1 MKFKKATRDLD
12 LKSNDRLFLKNRSP
26 FAPKHYKDLKP
37 NGFKI
42 FTFNSGFKK
51 KKDDL
56 LIIVFD
62 QAVKIACKY
71 SLTTTPSAPIIWDKK
86 NKKRLKLAA
95 IIELL
100 HTATL
105 VHDDVVDESHIR
117 RGVKSVNSLWSNA
130 HGVLIG
136 DYIYSKAFILM
147 VEIGESKILHEL
159 ANATNDISKGEL
171 IQLDALQNLS
181 INLKQL
187 ETISYFKTGRLFEAS
202 ARTGAILA
210 GGETSFINNVSKCAK
225 YLGVLFQVKDD
236 LLDYSLKEEVI
247 GKPVFQDMREG
258 KVTYPFYFAY
268 KNADKNDKAKL
279 KAYLGKNKFN
289 IEKAYNLIDQLNGI
303 KETELLASKY
313 LNKAVT
319 AANSIKNKHI
329 KEEMLKLINSALY
342 RKK

>member
-1 MKFKKATRDLD
+1 MKNNHSLQNELNLVKKLIKNEIIEEKTISDLYKYIFKSDGK
-12 LKSNDRLFLKNRSP
+12 RLRAKLS
-26 FAPKHYKDLKP
+26 
-37 NGFKI
+37 
-42 FTFNSGFKK
+42 
-51 KKDDL
+51 
-56 LIIVFD
+56 LITS
-62 QAVKIACKY
+62 
-71 SLTTTPSAPIIWDKK
+71 SLNKRK

-95 IIELL
+95 VIELL

-105 VHDDVVDESHIR
+105 VHDDVVDESQTR
-117 RGVKSVNSLWSNA
+117 RGVKSVNNLWSNA

-171 IQLDALQNLS
+171 IQLDALHNLS

-187 ETISYFKTGRLFEAS
+187 EAISYFKTGRLFEAS

-210 GGETSFINNVSKCAK
+210 GGDTNFINNVSKCAK

-236 LLDYSLKEEVI
+236 LLDYSLNEEVI
-247 GKPVFQDMREG
+247 GKPVFQDMKEG

-279 KAYLGKNKFN
+279 KSYLGKNKFN
-289 IEKAYNLIDQLNGI
+289 I
-303 KETELLASKY
+303 
-313 LNKAVT
+313 
-319 AANSIKNKHI
+319 
-329 KEEMLKLINSALY
+329 
-342 RKK
+342 KKPII

>member
-1 MKFKKATRDLD
+1 MKNINSLQKELTLVKKLIKDEIIEEKTISDLYKYIFKSDGK
-12 LKSNDRLFLKNRSP
+12 RLRAKLS
-26 FAPKHYKDLKP
+26 
-37 NGFKI
+37 
-42 FTFNSGFKK
+42 
-51 KKDDL
+51 
-56 LIIVFD
+56 LITSSIN
-62 QAVKIACKY
+62 KR
-71 SLTTTPSAPIIWDKK
+71 K

-105 VHDDVVDESHIR
+105 IHDDVVDESHTR

-147 VEIGESKILHEL
+147 VEVGESKILHEL

-187 ETISYFKTGRLFEAS
+187 EAISYFKTGRLFEAS

-225 YLGVLFQVKDD
+225 YLGILFQVKDD

-247 GKPVFQDMREG
+247 GKPVFQDMKEG

-268 KNADKNDKAKL
+268 KNANKKDKEKL

-289 IEKAYNLIDQLNGI
+289 IEKAYNLIHQLNGI

>member
-1 MKFKKATRDLD
+1 MKNINSLQKELALVKKLIKDEIIEEKTISDLYKYIFKSDGK
-12 LKSNDRLFLKNRSP
+12 RLRAKLS
-26 FAPKHYKDLKP
+26 
-37 NGFKI
+37 
-42 FTFNSGFKK
+42 
-51 KKDDL
+51 
-56 LIIVFD
+56 LITSSIN
-62 QAVKIACKY
+62 KR
-71 SLTTTPSAPIIWDKK
+71 K

-105 VHDDVVDESHIR
+105 VHDDVVDESHTR

-279 KAYLGKNKFN
+279 KTYLGKNKFN
-289 IEKAYNLIDQLNGI
+289 VEKAYNLIHQLNGI

-319 AANSIKNKHI
+319 AANSIKNEHI

>member
-1 MKFKKATRDLD
+1 
-12 LKSNDRLFLKNRSP
+12 
-26 FAPKHYKDLKP
+26 
-37 NGFKI
+37 
-42 FTFNSGFKK
+42 
-51 KKDDL
+51 
-56 LIIVFD
+56 
-62 QAVKIACKY
+62 
-71 SLTTTPSAPIIWDKK
+71 
-86 NKKRLKLAA
+86 
-95 IIELL
+95 
-100 HTATL
+100 
-105 VHDDVVDESHIR
+105 VVDESHTR

-187 ETISYFKTGRLFEAS
+187 ESISYFKTGRLFEAS

-225 YLGVLFQVKDD
+225 YLGILFQVKDD

-247 GKPVFQDMREG
+247 GKPVFQDMKEG

-279 KAYLGKNKFN
+279 KAFLGKNKFN
-289 IEKAYNLIDQLNGI
+289 VEKAYNLIHRLNGI

-313 LNKAVT
+313 LIKAVT

>member
-1 MKFKKATRDLD
+1 MKNSLSLQKELILVKKLIKNEVIEEKTISDLYKYIFKSDGK
-12 LKSNDRLFLKNRSP
+12 RLRAKLS
-26 FAPKHYKDLKP
+26 
-37 NGFKI
+37 
-42 FTFNSGFKK
+42 
-51 KKDDL
+51 
-56 LIIVFD
+56 LITS
-62 QAVKIACKY
+62 
-71 SLTTTPSAPIIWDKK
+71 SLNKRK

-95 IIELL
+95 VIELL

-105 VHDDVVDESHIR
+105 VHDDVVDESQTR
-117 RGVKSVNSLWSNA
+117 RGIKSVNNLWSNA

-147 VEIGESKILHEL
+147 VEIGDSKILREL

-187 ETISYFKTGRLFEAS
+187 EAISYFKTGRLFEAS
-202 ARTGAILA
+202 ARTGAMLA
-210 GGETSFINNVSKCAK
+210 EGETSFINNVSKCAK
-225 YLGVLFQVKDD
+225 YLGILFQVKDD

-289 IEKAYNLIDQLNGI
+289 IEKAYNLIHQLNGI

-319 AANSIKNKHI
+319 AANSIKNKYI

-342 RKK
+342 RKKWALYQSLVTAKMN

>member
-1 MKFKKATRDLD
+1 MKNTNSLQKELSLVKKLIKDEIIEEKTISDLYNYIFKSDGK
-12 LKSNDRLFLKNRSP
+12 RLRAKLS
-26 FAPKHYKDLKP
+26 
-37 NGFKI
+37 
-42 FTFNSGFKK
+42 
-51 KKDDL
+51 
-56 LIIVFD
+56 LITSSIN
-62 QAVKIACKY
+62 KR
-71 SLTTTPSAPIIWDKK
+71 K

-105 VHDDVVDESHIR
+105 IHDDVVDESHTR

-187 ETISYFKTGRLFEAS
+187 ESISYFKTGRLFEAS

-289 IEKAYNLIDQLNGI
+289 IEKAYNLIHQLNGI
-303 KETELLASKY
+303 RETELLASKY

>member
-1 MKFKKATRDLD
+1 MKNINSLQKELALVKKLIKDEIIEEKTISDLYKYIFKSDGK
-12 LKSNDRLFLKNRSP
+12 RLRAKLS
-26 FAPKHYKDLKP
+26 
-37 NGFKI
+37 
-42 FTFNSGFKK
+42 
-51 KKDDL
+51 
-56 LIIVFD
+56 LITSSIN
-62 QAVKIACKY
+62 KR
-71 SLTTTPSAPIIWDKK
+71 K

-105 VHDDVVDESHIR
+105 VHDDVVDESHTR

-303 KETELLASKY
+303 KET
-313 LNKAVT
+313 
-319 AANSIKNKHI
+319 
-329 KEEMLKLINSALY
+329 
-342 RKK
+342 

>member
-1 MKFKKATRDLD
+1 MKNNLSLQKELNLVKKLIKNEIIEEKTISDLYKYIFKSDGK
-12 LKSNDRLFLKNRSP
+12 RLRAKLC
-26 FAPKHYKDLKP
+26 
-37 NGFKI
+37 
-42 FTFNSGFKK
+42 
-51 KKDDL
+51 
-56 LIIVFD
+56 LITS
-62 QAVKIACKY
+62 
-71 SLTTTPSAPIIWDKK
+71 SLNKKK

-95 IIELL
+95 TIELL

-105 VHDDVVDESHIR
+105 VHDDVVDESQTR
-117 RGVKSVNSLWSNA
+117 RGVKSINNLWSNA
-130 HGVLIG
+130 HSVLIG

-147 VEIGESKILHEL
+147 VEIGESKILREL

-187 ETISYFKTGRLFEAS
+187 EDISYFKTGRLFEAS

-247 GKPVFQDMREG
+247 GKPVFQDMKEG

-268 KNADKNDKAKL
+268 KNADKKNKTKL
-279 KAYLGKNKFN
+279 KSYLGKNKLN
-289 IEKAYNLIDQLNGI
+289 IKKTYNLINQLNGI
-303 KETELLASKY
+303 SETELLASKY
-313 LNKAVT
+313 LNKAVN
-319 AANSIKNKHI
+319 AANAIKNKHI